1 MAKRF
6 LIVGCVMLLL
16 PLATLAAPPVD
27 RGTRLL
33 VNTDDGPADMSLTG
47 AAANWIEPG
56 EGPSLG
62 ARVRYVTIPDAFF
75 DPFVLNHTA
84 FNNYSVGLEFGID
97 GPARSRVIFGIDYT
111 DLSMPSG
118 NWRNDGETPEEASY
132 TEVDLHLIT
141 VDALFLWKARISHNV
156 GFTYGVGMGV
166 SYLPGTI
173 TSVNVLP
180 SCTEPSQVP
189 ECAHWDSVTAREQ
202 DIDGFLP
209 LGRFIPMVTAQAG
222 LFYDPTPGVR
232 IRVDA
237 GFRIVFFTGLSVRS
251 TF

>member
-1 MAKRF
+1 MAKR
-6 LIVGCVMLLL
+6 LLL
-16 PLATLAAPPVD
+16 ISCAVLLFPLTSFAAPPVD

-47 AAANWIEPG
+47 AAADWIEPG

-75 DPFVLNHTA
+75 DP
-84 FNNYSVGLEFGID
+84 SVGLEFAID
-97 GPARSRVIFGIDYT
+97 GPARSRVVFGIDYT
-111 DLSMPSG
+111 DLSMPPG
-118 NWRNDGETPEEASY
+118 NWRNDGEKPDEASY

-180 SCTEPSQVP
+180 SCKEPSQVP
-189 ECAHWDSVTAREQ
+189 ECAHWDSVTSREQ

-209 LGRFIPMVTAQAG
+209 LGRFIPMVTAQVG
-222 LFYDPTPGVR
+222 LFYDPTPGIR